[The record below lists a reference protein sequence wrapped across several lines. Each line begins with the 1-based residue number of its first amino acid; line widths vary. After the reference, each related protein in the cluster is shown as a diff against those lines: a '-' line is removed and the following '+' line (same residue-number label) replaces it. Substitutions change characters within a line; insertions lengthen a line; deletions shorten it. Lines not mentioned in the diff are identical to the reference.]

1 MAKFKGSMNKPR
13 MDAMMKSQELGID
26 PFEVLLLFCANKWQQ
41 LGYEKA
47 TKTIYT
53 AEGSSYEVDVISP
66 ELRVNAAK
74 DAASYLLA
82 KRKAVEHSL
91 SDIPDNAFDQEV
103 ERRVHLKILNGEIK
117 SSDVS

>member
-1 MAKFKGSMNKPR
+1 MARTKGAVNQIK
-13 MDAMMKSQELGID
+13 MDAQLKAHELQID
-26 PFEVLLLFCANKWQQ
+26 PFEVLLLFCANKWDK
-41 LGYEKA
+41 LGYKSP
-47 TKTIYT
+47 TKTMYT
-53 AEGSSYEVDVISP
+53 AEGSSYEVDIISP

-91 SDIPDNAFDQEV
+91 SDIPDQAFDQEI

-117 SSDVS
+117 ASDVS